1 MHQLFTLFL
10 LFLKI
15 GAVMFG
21 GHYAMIPILRHDVI
35 ARGWIGEKE
44 FLDLWAISESTP
56 GPTALNAA
64 TYVGYK
70 IQGLPGA
77 VVATLGVVMV
87 PFLVMLVVA
96 AGVRKY
102 YDHFVVQSVL
112 YGLRGAIIALVV
124 SALISIV
131 TGVYK
136 ELNAWQAG
144 TTGAITIV
152 ALLLVVFFETESPS
166 GSGIIGSSWSWIGF
180 FGPLGVSRKS
190 AV

>member
-1 MHQLFTLFL
+1 
-10 LFLKI
+10 
-15 GAVMFG
+15 
-21 GHYAMIPILRHDVI
+21 
-35 ARGWIGEKE
+35 
-44 FLDLWAISESTP
+44 
-56 GPTALNAA
+56 
-64 TYVGYK
+64 
-70 IQGLPGA
+70 
-77 VVATLGVVMV
+77 MV

-136 ELNAWQAG
+136 GLNAWQAG

-152 ALLLVVFFETESPS
+152 ALLLVVFLKQNPLVALGLSALL
-166 GSGIIGSSWSWIGF
+166 GLGLGF
-180 FGPLGVSRKS
+180 LGLWG
-190 AV
+190 

>member
-152 ALLLVVFFETESPS
+152 ALLLVVFLKQNPLVALGLSALL
-166 GSGIIGSSWSWIGF
+166 GLGLGF
-180 FGPLGVSRKS
+180 LGLWR
-190 AV
+190 

>member
-1 MHQLFTLFL
+1 MNQLFTLFL
-10 LFLKI
+10 SFLRI

-35 ARGWIGEKE
+35 ARHGWIGEKE

-70 IQGLPGA
+70 TQGLPGA
-77 VVATLGVVMV
+77 MVATLGVVMV
-87 PFLVMLVVA
+87 PFLVMLVIT

-102 YDHFVVQSVL
+102 YDHFVVRSIL

-136 ELNAWQAG
+136 GLNAWQAG
-144 TTGAITIV
+144 TMNVITIV
-152 ALLLVVFFETESPS
+152 ALLLVVFLKQNPLVALGLSALL
-166 GSGIIGSSWSWIGF
+166 GLGLGF
-180 FGPLGVSRKS
+180 LGLWG
-190 AV
+190 